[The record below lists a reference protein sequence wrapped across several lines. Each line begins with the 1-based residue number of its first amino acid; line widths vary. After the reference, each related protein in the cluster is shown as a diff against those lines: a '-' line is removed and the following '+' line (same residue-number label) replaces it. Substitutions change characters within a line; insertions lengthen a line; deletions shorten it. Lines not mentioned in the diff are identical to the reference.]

1 MTTRRVSGV
10 CIGVSAALACC
21 GPARAL
27 ELFDGFQVH
36 GFLSQAYILTS
47 DNRVFGKS
55 DEGGSFGFTET
66 GINASWLPTGRLQLA
81 TQVLYRRAGQGNEG
95 DVELDFGLIDY
106 SILTAADYQF
116 GIRLGR
122 IKNTFGLYSDTR
134 DVAFTRPTILLPQ
147 SIYFDR
153 TRKVG
158 LSADGVHLYGRYGGS
173 WGDLL
178 FNFGPA
184 FFRVNNR
191 DTELA
196 LLRIDR
202 PGELDSEL
210 SFIGRVIYERDAGRW
225 RLAFSA
231 IDLDISYKPA
241 SPPADR
247 DLGPGEIRFRPWFFS
262 GQYNGEHWSFTAEY
276 ALRQFDFE
284 GFSQPRTTFDGESYY
299 LQAAYRI
306 NASWEVV
313 ARYDTLFADR
323 DDRDGTKFKANDPCN
338 FAPTPCTRTA
348 YQRFAKDWTVGVRY
362 DVTDSL
368 MVRAEY
374 HHVDGTGWLP
384 VQDNPDPTT
393 LEREWDLFALLIAFR
408 F

>member
-1 MTTRRVSGV
+1 MTTRRVSG
-10 CIGVSAALACC
+10 ISIWVSAALACC

-47 DNRVFGKS
+47 DNDVFGNS
-55 DEGGSFGFTET
+55 DEGGSLDFTET

-95 DVELDFGLIDY
+95 DVELDFGIIDY
-106 SILTAADYQF
+106 SMLTAADYQL

-184 FFRVNNR
+184 FFRVDNQ
-191 DTELA
+191 DTERA
-196 LLRIDR
+196 VIGTARPGVDF

-210 SFIGRVIYERDAGRW
+210 SYIGRVIYERDAGRW

-231 IDLDISYKPA
+231 IDLDISYKPGF
-241 SPPADR
+241 ADR
-247 DLGPGEIRFRPWFFS
+247 LGPGEFRFRPWYFS
-262 GQYNGEHWSFTAEY
+262 GQYNGEHWTFTAEY

-284 GFSQPRTTFDGESYY
+284 KFGPPRNRFDGESYY

-306 NASWEVV
+306 NPSWELV
-313 ARYDTLFADR
+313 ARYDALFANR
-323 DDRDGTKFKANDPCN
+323 GDRDGTEFKALNP
-338 FAPTPCTRTA
+338 AGRRA
-348 YQRFAKDWTVGVRY
+348 HQRFAKDWTVGVRY

-374 HHVDGTGWLP
+374 HHVNGTGWLP

-393 LEREWDLFALLIAFR
+393 LEREWDLFALLIAFK